1 MIMKAKSLTVLCA
14 VLAVFVMV
22 TLIPFHSN
30 AQQTIQL
37 KLVGGQAPGHPM
49 SQIEEHWAK
58 LVEERTKGRVKVT
71 LYQLTLGKVTDFFD
85 MVRQGTV
92 DVAHMGSG
100 WAGGRLPIMEV
111 VDLPFEIADIDTA
124 GKVLNELNARGLL
137 KELEPFKVLWLH
149 ATNTGNLF
157 LRNKKVTALE
167 QMAGLKIRPIP
178 GVSQQLVESLKAVPV
193 AVRTPDLYMA
203 MDKGE
208 IDGFFSGPDNVTGD
222 KLYETF
228 KYQLQIPTFNGAWA
242 MLMNKNTWNKLPQDV
257 QNIITQVNKET
268 YDFYHDFMHKQGEES
283 AKILKSKVEV
293 YSLAPAEEARWRK
306 AVEPVTNKWVANM
319 EAKGLPGKKAVET
332 MREIVAKSKKK

>member
-1 MIMKAKSLTVLCA
+1 MKTRILTVLGVA
-14 VLAVFVMV
+14 LAVIFLM
-22 TLIPFHSN
+22 TLIPSQSN
-30 AQQTIQL
+30 AQQNVIQL

-49 SQIEEHWAK
+49 SQIEDHWAK
-58 LVEERTKGRVKVT
+58 LLEERTKGRVKVT

-85 MVRQGTV
+85 MVREGTV
-92 DVAHMGSG
+92 DVTNMGSG

-111 VDLPFEIADIDTA
+111 VDLPFEIADVDTA
-124 GKVLNELNARGLL
+124 GKVLSELYARGLL
-137 KELEPFKVLWLH
+137 KELESFKVLWLH

-157 LRNKKVTALE
+157 LRNKKVTTLE

-178 GVSQQLVESLKAVPV
+178 GVSQQLVEALKAVPV

-242 MLMNKNTWNKLPQDV
+242 MLMNKNTWNKLPPDI
-257 QNIITQVNKET
+257 QNIVTQVNKET
-268 YDFYHDFMHKQGEES
+268 YDFYHTFMHKQGEDS
-283 AKILKSKVEV
+283 AKILKGKVEV
-293 YSLAPAEEARWRK
+293 YSLSAAEEARWRK
-306 AVEPVTNKWVANM
+306 AAEPVTNKWIADM